1 MNIANK
7 NSVVNGFVDL
17 NNWQLI
23 FVSGNDTKS
32 YLQGQLTVNLN
43 LLTNNQF
50 LFSAHCDAK
59 GKVLSNML
67 IFQLNNHIYYLER
80 QSVAQM
86 QIDELKKYAIFS
98 DIVVN
103 KEDNQLLGLFGQD
116 AEKVGTYLGLSFPD
130 ANNKVS
136 MTRDIIIIRLEKP
149 TVRFIL
155 IATADHIQSL
165 KTQLIEQ
172 QFAHFDEAA
181 WIIQDIEAGYPIIDK
196 ANALQFLPQ
205 AISLEK
211 IAAISLDKGCYRGQ
225 EMVARATY
233 RGANKRALFC
243 LVGKSHLMPKA
254 GESLEMAIG
263 KNWRETGRILAA
275 ATLPDNQI
283 MIQAV
288 LNRDISPNNK
298 FRIKGD
304 ITSQLSIEQ

>member
-1 MNIANK
+1 MNTANK
-7 NSVVNGFVDL
+7 NTVVNGFVDL
-17 NNWQLI
+17 NKWQLI
-23 FVSGNDTKS
+23 VVSGNDAKS

-43 LLTNNQF
+43 LLTDNHF

-67 IFQLNNHIYYLER
+67 IFQLDNHIYYLER

-86 QIDELKKYAIFS
+86 QIDELKKYAIFA
-98 DIVVN
+98 DIIVN
-103 KEDNQLLGLFGQD
+103 KEENQLLGLLGQD
-116 AEKVGTYLGLSFPD
+116 AEKVGSHLGLSFPD
-130 ANNKVS
+130 ANNNVS
-136 MTRDIIIIRLEKP
+136 MTHNIIIIRLEKP

-155 IATADHIQSL
+155 IATADYIALL
-165 KTQLIEQ
+165 KTQLIKQE
-172 QFAHFDEAA
+172 FVHVDEAT
-181 WIIQDIEAGYPIIDK
+181 WIIQDMEAGYPIIDK

-243 LVGKSHLMPKA
+243 LVGKSRLIPTA
-254 GESLEMAIG
+254 GEVLEMAIE

-283 MIQAV
+283 MVQAV
-288 LNRDISPNNK
+288 LNRDISPNNT

-304 ITSQLSIEQ
+304 TTSLLSIRQ

>member
-1 MNIANK
+1 MNIANE

-43 LLTNNQF
+43 LLTDNQF

-67 IFQLNNHIYYLER
+67 IFQVNNHIYYLER
-80 QSVAQM
+80 QSVTQM
-86 QIDELKKYAIFS
+86 QIDELKKYAIFA
-98 DIVVN
+98 DIIVN
-103 KEDNQLLGLFGQD
+103 KADNQLLGLLGED
-116 AEKVGTYLGLSFPD
+116 AEKIGTHLGLLFPD

-136 MTRDIIIIRLEKP
+136 MANDIIIIRLEKP

-155 IATADHIQSL
+155 IAPEACIRLL
-165 KTQLIEQ
+165 KMQLIKQE
-172 QFAHFDEAA
+172 FTHFDEAT
-181 WIIQDIEAGYPIIDK
+181 WIIEDIEAGYPIIDK
-196 ANALQFLPQ
+196 ANALQFIPQ

-243 LVGKSHLMPKA
+243 LVGNSHLLPAA
-254 GESLEMAIG
+254 GEVLEMAIE

-275 ATLPDNQI
+275 ATLPDKRI
-283 MIQAV
+283 MVQAV
-288 LNRDISPNNK
+288 LNQDISPSNK

-304 ITSQLSIEQ
+304 TTSLLSIRE